1 MFRLTQG
8 KMRLLDDLVAHFE
21 ANRHHFQLISKQLLA
36 LFENDKAL
44 SRHVHSM
51 KARVKDPSHLRDKL
65 IRKMA
70 EAEEKQR
77 KFAITPENLFYKI
90 NDLAGLRIIHLYT
103 HQVDAINNALL
114 SLFEEEKY
122 RLREG
127 PTARTWDD
135 ESRKYFKEI
144 GIATRSS
151 PSMYT
156 SVHYVLEPNRRT
168 KYTCELQVRT
178 LMEEVWGEV
187 DHAINYP
194 HPTTIVSCAEQ
205 IAALARITSGC
216 TRVVDSIFRTYQDLQ
231 PRARAHR
238 RHRPR
243 H

>member
-1 MFRLTQG
+1 MFRLTQR
-8 KMRLLDDLVAHFE
+8 KMRVVDDLVAHFE
-21 ANRHHFQLISKQLLA
+21 ANQHHFELISKQLLA
-36 LFENDKAL
+36 LFENDKTL
-44 SRHVHSM
+44 SQHVHSM
-51 KARVKDPSHLRDKL
+51 KARVKEPSHLKDKL

-70 EAEEKQR
+70 ESEEKGR
-77 KFAITPENLFYKI
+77 KFAITPDNLFYKV

-103 HQVDAINNALL
+103 RQMDAINKALL

-144 GIATRSS
+144 RIATRKS

-187 DHAINYP
+187 DHTINYP
-194 HPTTIVSCAEQ
+194 HPTNIVSCAEQ

-216 TRVVDSIFRTYQDLQ
+216 TRVVDSIFRTHEDFQRQ
-231 PRARAHR
+231 ASPRRRRRALR
-238 RHRPR
+238 
-243 H
+243 